1 MRRMVK
7 TGDWAAADLIKYL
20 VNVKSTLSAGE
31 LEKLQVT
38 DAFSKEGDV
47 GENKTRYRAVDL
59 YEPQDLFR
67 QLGLPII
74 NWGSNTKWKSSS
86 AEGE

>member
-38 DAFSKEGDV
+38 DAFLKEGDV